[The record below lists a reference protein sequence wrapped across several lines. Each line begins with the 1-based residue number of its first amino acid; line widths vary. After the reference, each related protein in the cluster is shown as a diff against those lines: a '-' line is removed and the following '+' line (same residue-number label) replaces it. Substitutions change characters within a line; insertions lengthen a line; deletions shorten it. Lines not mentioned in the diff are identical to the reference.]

1 MKIDL
6 FKKKRTLIKIYYL
19 SNDKYFKLLFL
30 NLNPYNFEIMSTQTN
45 NFDFVLAIIFE
56 TLLHVS

>member
-1 MKIDL
+1 MKIDP

-30 NLNPYNFEIMSTQTN
+30 NLNPYNFGIMSIQTN

>member
-1 MKIDL
+1 MKIDP

-19 SNDKYFKLLFL
+19 SNDKYFKLF
-30 NLNPYNFEIMSTQTN
+30 NLNPYNFGIMSNTQTN